1 MEAQHTAFNFHYY
14 CHIEEN
20 KKMQCLAF
28 ICLSAQKIWL
38 ESKTENKYLKE
49 LHNTVIQKN
58 PA

>member
-1 MEAQHTAFNFHYY
+1 MEAQHMAFNFHYY
-14 CHIEEN
+14 CHTEGD

-38 ESKTENKYLKE
+38 ESKTENKHLKE
-49 LHNTVIQKN
+49 PHNTVIHKN